1 MEKSRIRHRVS
12 LALLALGAVLLSGCA
27 SMSEEQCRGA
37 NWAALGQADARDGDM
52 PQFGADRV
60 TSCVEKGI
68 PGNLAEWQRG
78 WEMGRREVCTPGNA
92 VTWAQ
97 RSSDYT
103 PGFCPP
109 DMEPV
114 FLSVYT
120 PARERYRFEKRI
132 RDLQSQIDDRSR
144 KLDDIDRQLRRSENQ
159 SRDRQNDLRSRRS
172 SLEREIRNLRD
183 RMQTET
189 MMRVVR

>member
-1 MEKSRIRHRVS
+1 MKESNVRSRVGI
-12 LALLALGAVLLSGCA
+12 ALLLLGAALISGCA
-27 SMSEEQCRGA
+27 TMSEEQCRGA
-37 NWAALGQADARDGDM
+37 NWAALGQSDARDGDM

-60 TSCVEKGI
+60 KSCAEKGVA
-68 PGNLAEWQRG
+68 GNLAEWQRG
-78 WEMGRREVCTPGNA
+78 WEMGRREVCVPGNA
-92 VTWAQ
+92 VSWAQ

-109 DMEPV
+109 DMEPL
-114 FLSVYT
+114 FMSVYT

-132 RDLQSQIDDRSR
+132 RDLQSQIDERSR
-144 KLDDIDRQLRRSENQ
+144 RLDDLDRQLGRSENQ
-159 SRDRQNDLRSRRS
+159 SRERQADLRARRS

-183 RMQTET
+183 RMHTET